1 MEKDDV
7 KYFQIKVR
15 IDEELVLNRFKEFLN
30 SVNLSY
36 ACAYNPI
43 GQFWDVFIGA
53 IGEDRKKFVYSAINE
68 FVETERC
75 IRGDELY
82 ERSW

>member
-1 MEKDDV
+1 MEKYAV

-15 IDEELVLNRFKEFLN
+15 IDEELVFNRFKKFLK
-30 SVNLSY
+30 SANLSY
-36 ACAYNPI
+36 SCTYNPI

-53 IGEDRKKFVYSAINE
+53 EGEDMLKFVYSAINE

-82 ERSW
+82 ERIW